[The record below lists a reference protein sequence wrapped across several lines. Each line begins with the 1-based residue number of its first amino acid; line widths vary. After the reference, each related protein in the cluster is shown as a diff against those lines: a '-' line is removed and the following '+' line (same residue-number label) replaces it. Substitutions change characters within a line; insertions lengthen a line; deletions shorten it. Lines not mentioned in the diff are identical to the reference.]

1 VILRAAPFEP
11 HPEDAP
17 LHARAE
23 RLQRLAI
30 TVSRSHR
37 LEARITGKL
46 PRGPAVL
53 VANHLS
59 YIDVPLL
66 LGLAPCVPISKKEI
80 ARWPIVGGI
89 ARSFEVLFVDRAD
102 PWSGALAL
110 RRAVRLLERG
120 VSVLGFPE
128 GTTTDGEILLQFR
141 RGLFGAARLAGV
153 PVVPIAIRYADR
165 SVHWIGEQL
174 FLPHYLKTLMRGETR
189 AEVTIGSPIDPHAD
203 AGAVAQQARAT
214 IQRMLRRSP

>member
-1 VILRAAPFEP
+1 VILRAAPFQP

-17 LHARAE
+17 IHARAE

-30 TVSRSHR
+30 TVSRAHR
-37 LEARITGKL
+37 LEAQVSGKL

-59 YIDVPLL
+59 YMDVPLL
-66 LGLAPCVPISKKEI
+66 LALTPCVPIAKREI
-80 ARWPIVGGI
+80 ARWPIIGGI
-89 ARSFEVLFVDRAD
+89 ARSFEVLFVDRGD
-102 PWSGALAL
+102 PWSGARAL

-128 GTTTDGEILLQFR
+128 GTTTDGQILLQFR

-153 PVVPIAIRYADR
+153 PVVPIALRYADR
-165 SVHWIGEQL
+165 SAHWIGEQL
-174 FLPHYLKTLMRGETR
+174 FLPHYVKTLLRGETR
-189 AEVTIGSPIDPHAD
+189 AEVTIGAPLDPHAQPD
-203 AGAVAQQARAT
+203 AVAQQARAT
-214 IQRMLRRSP
+214 IQRMLRRTP